1 MFWKTFLISFMLN
14 NKKFTSLV
22 FLDSNKLNKGLSEKI
37 PRRLRSYSDDFDDD
51 LEINKNKSF
60 RFFKKK
66 GYDNR
71 FNDSENS
78 DNLDIIFNITNFHT
92 QYKLLKELEKNN
104 TSTHVK
110 LDLINNY
117 NKNFPKPLTYNV
129 FAGGLFNDWN

>member
-14 NKKFTSLV
+14 NKKYTTLML
-22 FLDSNKLNKGLSEKI
+22 LDSNKLHNVISEKI
-37 PRRLRSYSDDFDDD
+37 PRRCRSYSDELGGD
-51 LEINKNKSF
+51 LEVNKSNC
-60 RFFKKK
+60 FFQKK

-71 FNDSENS
+71 FNDSENYDNS
-78 DNLDIIFNITNFHT
+78 DLIFNITKYSI

-117 NKNFPKPLTYNV
+117 NKQFQKPLTYNV
-129 FAGGLFNDWN
+129 FAGGLLDDWN